1 MTKTAELAKEYAQA
15 NYNEWVGDNYWQV
28 ENDYE
33 DIKDAYKNG
42 AQDMLERVLEWLKA
56 YANDFGV
63 PESESG
69 KVYVDDLVT
78 ELRKDMEE

>member
-1 MTKTAELAKEYAQA
+1 MTKTTELAKDYAQA

-33 DIKDAYKNG
+33 DIKDAYRNG
-42 AQDMLERVLEWLKA
+42 AEDMLERVCKWLEMNTNWTNKWD
-56 YANDFGV
+56 DFGMNMNF
-63 PESESG
+63 G
-69 KVYVDDLVT
+69 KID